1 MSVDAYLKPK
11 VLMVS
16 TEYPPITGG
25 VGRYTSNLVKALK
38 EIGVEVYVLC
48 NEKGNGDFFGLE
60 PLNENNS
67 QVILDVVNTI
77 KPDIA
82 HIQLEHGLYGFK
94 QVFKKNLNKPITNI
108 EDFYEKCPIP
118 IVTTFHSAYPF
129 KQWLRISKLLY
140 RQQNDILNTKSINP
154 LDKIKEYWKALST
167 YYAFNKANKIKLK
180 KSNANIVFSE
190 YLANLI
196 SDGEINTV
204 DTTNSDLEKDKIF
217 VIYHGAEPI
226 LSVPPEKIQAR
237 RKFNLPID
245 RKIGLLFGFATNT
258 KGWDILNKLNI
269 PHNWTIVINQSKNLY
284 GSGKSTPIRIL
295 DDPDPKIKQD
305 SNNKDQKIINLNQGF
320 LSDNDLSTLFYSCDI
335 AILPYTVTSGSGV
348 LFDALAHGLPFVAT
362 NLGFFKEFEK
372 KGLGITVKRKPCEF
386 ERAIKRLEVNYSDYV
401 RKVEEFKS
409 ELKWTNIARQH
420 LKIYIKS
427 MSEEKKSTTL

>member
-1 MSVDAYLKPK
+1 MSADLKPK

-16 TEYPPITGG
+16 TEYPPIPGG

-48 NEKGNGDFFGLE
+48 NEKGNGDFFGLD

-67 QVILDVVNTI
+67 QVILDVINTLRPNI
-77 KPDIA
+77 V

-94 QVFKKNLNKPITNI
+94 QVFKKNSNKSITNI
-108 EDFYEKCPIP
+108 EKFYEKCPVP

-129 KQWLRISKLLY
+129 KQWLKLSKLLY
-140 RQQNDILNTKSINP
+140 HQQNDIINTDYINP
-154 LDKIKEYWKALST
+154 LDKIKEYWIALST
-167 YYAFNKANKIKLK
+167 YYAFNKSNKIKMQ
-180 KSNANIVFSE
+180 KSSANIVFSE

-196 SDGEINTV
+196 SDGDNNINVNTR
-204 DTTNSDLEKDKIF
+204 SDLEKNKVF

-226 LSVPPEKIQAR
+226 FPVPPEKSLVR

-245 RKIGLLFGFATNT
+245 GKIGLLFGFATNT
-258 KGWDILNKLNI
+258 KGWDILNSLDI

-284 GSGKSTPIRIL
+284 GSGKPTSIGIL
-295 DDPDPKIKQD
+295 DSPDHKIKQEA
-305 SNNKDQKIINLNQGF
+305 NNRDQKIINLNQGF
-320 LSDNDLSTLFYSCDI
+320 LTDSDLSTLLYSCDI
-335 AILPYTVTSGSGV
+335 IILPYTVTSGSGV
-348 LFDALAHGLPFVAT
+348 LFDALAHGLPFIAT

-372 KGLGITVKRKPCEF
+372 KGLGITVKRKTGEF
-386 ERAIKRLEVNYSDYV
+386 ERALGKLEADYSGYV
-401 RKVEEFKS
+401 QKVEEFKP

-420 LKIYIKS
+420 LKIYTKS
-427 MSEEKKSTTL
+427 MSERKEATSS